1 MINNEE
7 PSLEKIEDFNG
18 RGSEEKKRTVNL
30 VIVASLFVGA
40 IYTVVKVNYSTVS
53 DQLNVQDGVAITIK

>member
-1 MINNEE
+1 MINSE

-30 VIVASLFVGA
+30 VIVACLFVGA
-40 IYTVVKVNYSTVS
+40 IYAIVKVNNSTVS
-53 DQLNVQDGVAITIK
+53 DALIVQDSVYQ

>member
-18 RGSEEKKRTVNL
+18 GGSEEKKRTVNL
-30 VIVASLFVGA
+30 VIVACLFVGA